1 MLNILLIDDD
11 PVEFR
16 LIKRILKDCCKQPF
30 VLRCSET
37 LEKAVIILRTQKTDI
52 VLLDDKL
59 NHGLT
64 AKDSVPVIKKIKD
77 SVPLIVISSNIDAAY
92 LRDKTILDVYDIV
105 DKFHLRKRI
114 NEGLL
119 GGGNDSPDF

>member
-16 LIKRILKDCCKQPF
+16 LIERMLKDCYNEPF
-30 VLRCSET
+30 TLRFAET
-37 LEKAVIILRTQKTDI
+37 LEKAITILNTQETDI

-64 AKDSVPVIKKIKD
+64 AKDSVPVLKRIKD
-77 SVPLIVISSNIDAAY
+77 TVPLILISSNIDAAY
-92 LRDKTILDVYDIV
+92 LQDKAILDVYDIV
-105 DKFHLRKRI
+105 DKFNLRKRI

-119 GGGNDSPDF
+119 SQ